1 MNKSDPWVPF
11 ADIIKDPWSKVKTAK
26 AKTGKKIIGHLLPD
40 VPEELIHAAGA
51 IPIAVAGAGIPINQA
66 QAQIPGYSCSHAMGA
81 VELRLTGELD
91 VLDGMIIPYVCDT
104 TRNLY
109 HLWRN
114 LFPDFPCEFLRLPKK
129 IADLN
134 ANRYLKEEFFRIS
147 RWLEGITGNKIVDEA
162 LVSSISIYNKSRA
175 QLRSAY
181 QMMETSPSSWT
192 TGRVISLFE
201 SACKVP
207 REDLLTLLEPL
218 PWNVIED
225 SNHGRSRI
233 YVRGKVW
240 DPLEITELFDENGFI
255 VVGDE
260 IVTGQRSVIT
270 YPILQEDPMQSLVD
284 RHMSL
289 IPYTGYH
296 IEPKQIIDDFLAR
309 VKKSKAQGVV
319 FLNPKF
325 CEAAAFDTPD
335 LTVALKENSIP
346 NIVLETSSRGTSISQ
361 IRLRLEAFREILSDD
376 LP

>member
-11 ADIIKDPWSKVKTAK
+11 ADIIRDPWSKIKATK
-26 AKTGKKIIGHLLPD
+26 AKTGKKIIGHILPD

-51 IPIAVAGAGIPINQA
+51 IPMAVAGAGIPISLSQA
-66 QAQIPGYSCSHAMGA
+66 HIPGYSCSHAMGA
-81 VELRLTGELD
+81 LELRLSGELD

-109 HLWRN
+109 HLWSN
-114 LFPDFPCEFLRLPKK
+114 LFPDSPCEFLRLPKK
-129 IADLN
+129 IGDSN
-134 ANRYLKEEFFRIS
+134 AKQYLKEEYLRIS
-147 RWLEGITGNKIVDEA
+147 KWLEGITGNKIVDET
-162 LVSSISIYNKSRA
+162 LVSSISIYNKSRD

-192 TGRVISLFE
+192 ASRVISLLE
-201 SACKVP
+201 SAVRTP
-207 REDLLTLLEPL
+207 REEHLTLLERL
-218 PWNVIED
+218 PWNVSAEPETD
-225 SNHGRSRI
+225 RAKI

-240 DPLEITELFDENGFI
+240 DPAEITALFDEYGFTL
-255 VVGDE
+255 VGDE
-260 IVTGQRSVIT
+260 IVTGSRSVVID
-270 YPILQEDPMQSLVD
+270 PIIQQDPLQSLVD

-296 IEPKQIIDDFLAR
+296 IEPSQMIDDFLAR
-309 VKKSKAQGVV
+309 IKNSKAQGVV

-335 LTVALKENSIP
+335 LIFALQKNSIP
-346 NIVLETSSRGTSISQ
+346 NLALETSSRGTSLSQ
-361 IRLRLEAFREILSDD
+361 IRLRLEAFKEILAGD